1 MSQKR
6 DAGDAGDASMSPRAG
21 GREFLPEP
29 PNRLGL
35 DGIEFV
41 EYATDRPQALGQV
54 LEMMGFRPV
63 ARHRSREVILFRQ
76 GAMNLLVNANAD
88 DARLTSTAEGPVI
101 AAVGFKVRDARR
113 AHDRCLDLGAWDAPS
128 RCQAMELNIPGIHGP
143 GGSRF
148 YFVDG
153 HDRFSIYDIDFVPI
167 PTVDPSPAAVA
178 GADYFGIVQYVGVN
192 RSSDWIAFF
201 EEMFGFATIPDKERF
216 GILPAGKLMR
226 SPCGRFMWQL
236 VEPYPRGETD
246 AGAEALRR
254 IGLGVPDVGAAVAAL
269 RARGVEFVDSEI
281 LHPEDRGA
289 LTRTMLGSVAFELV
303 HR

>member
-1 MSQKR
+1 MKQH
-6 DAGDAGDASMSPRAG
+6 AAH
-21 GREFLPEP
+21 REALPEA
-29 PNRLGL
+29 PNRLAL

-76 GAMNLLVNANAD
+76 RTMNLLVNAHLD
-88 DARLTSTAEGPVI
+88 DARLGTTEEGPVI
-101 AAVGFKVRDARR
+101 SAVGFKVRDAHR
-113 AHDRCLDLGAWDAPS
+113 AHARCVELGAWDAPS
-128 RCQAMELNIPGIHGP
+128 RSQAMELNIPAIHGP
-143 GGSRF
+143 GGTRF
-148 YFVDG
+148 FFVDG
-153 HDRFSIYDIDFVPI
+153 HDRFSIYDVDFVPI
-167 PTVDPSPAAVA
+167 PTVDPRPVA
-178 GADYFGIVQYVGVN
+178 IAGCDYFGIVQYVGTN
-192 RSSDWIAFF
+192 RSADWMAFF
-201 EEMFGFATIPDKERF
+201 AEMFGFLPIPDEQRF

-236 VEPYPRGETD
+236 IEPYPRGETD
-246 AGAEALRR
+246 ALPESLRR
-254 IGLGVPDVGAAVAAL
+254 VGLGVEDVEASVAAL

-303 HR
+303 HRSG

>member
-1 MSQKR
+1 MNPG
-6 DAGDAGDASMSPRAG
+6 AGD
-21 GREFLPEP
+21 REFLPQNR
-29 PNRLGL
+29 NRLGL

-54 LEMMGFRPV
+54 LEKMGFRPV

-76 GAMNLLVNANAD
+76 AGMNLLVNAHVD
-88 DARLTSTAEGPVI
+88 DARLTSASEGPVI
-101 AAVGFKVRDARR
+101 SAVAFKVRDARQ
-113 AHDRCLDLGAWDAPS
+113 AHDRCVELGAWDAPS
-128 RCQAMELNIPGIHGP
+128 RSQAMELNIPAIHGP

-167 PTVDPSPAAVA
+167 PTVDPRPAAVA
-178 GADYFGIVQYVGVN
+178 GSEYFGVVQYVGMN

-201 EEMFGFATIPDKERF
+201 EEMFGFRLIPDNERF
-216 GILPAGKLMR
+216 GILPAGKLLR
-226 SPCGRFMWQL
+226 SPCDRFMWQL

-246 AGAEALRR
+246 AGGESLRR
-254 IGLGVPDVGAAVAAL
+254 IGLGVADVGAAVAAL
-269 RARGVEFVDSEI
+269 RARGVEFVDAEI

-303 HR
+303 HRQA

>member
-1 MSQKR
+1 MNNR
-6 DAGDAGDASMSPRAG
+6 ASD
-21 GREFLPEP
+21 RESLPQM

-76 GAMNLLVNANAD
+76 GAMNLLVNAHVD
-88 DARLTSTAEGPVI
+88 DARLTSAAEGPVI
-101 AAVGFKVRDARR
+101 SAVGFKVRDARQ
-113 AHDRCLDLGAWDAPS
+113 AHERCLELGAWDAPTRS
-128 RCQAMELNIPGIHGP
+128 RAMELNIPAIYGP

-148 YFVDG
+148 HFVDG
-153 HDRFSIYDIDFVPI
+153 HDRFSIYDIDFVAI
-167 PTVDPSPAAVA
+167 PTVDPWPEAIA
-178 GADYFGIVQYVGVN
+178 GSEYFGVVQYVGTS
-192 RSSDWIAFF
+192 RSGDWIAFF
-201 EEMFGFATIPDKERF
+201 EEMFGFLLIPDDERF

-226 SPCGRFMWQL
+226 SPCRRFMWQL

-246 AGAEALRR
+246 AGPETLRR
-254 IGLGVPDVGAAVAAL
+254 IGLGVADVGAAVAAL
-269 RARGVEFVDSEI
+269 RGRGVEFVDAEI

>member
-1 MSQKR
+1 MNVPQGTT
-6 DAGDAGDASMSPRAG
+6 D
-21 GREFLPEP
+21 REALPEP

-41 EYATDRPQALGQV
+41 EYATSRPQALGQV

-76 GAMNLLVNANAD
+76 GTMNLLVNAHLD
-88 DARLTSTAEGPVI
+88 DARLASAEEGPVI
-101 AAVGFKVRDARR
+101 SAVGFRVRDARK
-113 AHDRCLDLGAWDAPS
+113 AHDRCLELGAWDAPS
-128 RCQAMELNIPGIHGP
+128 HAQAMELNIPAIHGP
-143 GGSRF
+143 GGTRF

-153 HDRFSIYDIDFVPI
+153 YDRFSIYDIDFVPI
-167 PTVDPSPAAVA
+167 PTVDPRPVA
-178 GADYFGIVQYVGVN
+178 IAGFDYFGIVQYVGMN
-192 RSSDWIAFF
+192 RSGDWIAFF
-201 EEMFGFATIPDKERF
+201 EEMFGFLLIPDEQRF

-246 AGAEALRR
+246 VLPESLRR
-254 IGLGVPDVGAAVAAL
+254 IGLGVHDVEAAVAAL
-269 RARGVEFVDSEI
+269 RGRGVEFVDSEI